1 MCPAVGLN
9 LWASFLRELAD
20 LCFEM
25 SESLGERL
33 EKRYGF
39 VRYSLYIWVSLMAV
53 VPHAMEG
60 VLTIRPGFKSSM
72 RSPLG
77 RWPSR
82 FVCRLRH
89 DVG

>member
-1 MCPAVGLN
+1 MCPAVGFGLR
-9 LWASFLRELAD
+9 ASFLRELAG
-20 LCFEM
+20 LCFET
-25 SESLGERL
+25 SETLGERS

-53 VPHAMEG
+53 VPHAVEG
-60 VLTIRPGFKSSM
+60 VLMIRPGFKSST

-77 RWPSR
+77 RWPLR